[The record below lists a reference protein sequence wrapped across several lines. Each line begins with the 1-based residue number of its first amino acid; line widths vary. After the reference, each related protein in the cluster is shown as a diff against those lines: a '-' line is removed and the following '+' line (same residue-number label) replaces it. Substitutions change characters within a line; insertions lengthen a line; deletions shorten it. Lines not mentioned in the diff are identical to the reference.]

1 MPSCTLL
8 KTSSSL
14 FEVLSVQLYDF
25 LFDSIFVLEFLASLL
40 FNSTSKCGWI
50 YVAICSIDFE
60 GNQLIDPDI
69 YLRSLV
75 FGCGWAQLKNRIFA
89 SFAPFFFS
97 LLEFTIA
104 FTNTE
109 LLPLKM
115 IPNRMMTVLSNFMGQ
130 LWPRKSGSSYNLDA
144 TESTTA

>member
-8 KTSSSL
+8 KTPSNL
-14 FEVLSVQLYDF
+14 FELLSVQLYDF

-40 FNSTSKCGWI
+40 FNSTSKCGRI

-75 FGCGWAQLKNRIFA
+75 FGCGWAQKSDFRLICPFLFLPTRIYDR
-89 SFAPFFFS
+89 
-97 LLEFTIA
+97 LH
-104 FTNTE
+104 NTE